1 MKKEIINSTPVL
13 TFSLFSNQPRI
24 KCYSFTKK
32 NGNLSSSHDVEN
44 SDSNRKALLK
54 AFNLERFYE
63 VHQVHGDIICEWDDL
78 KDSDGIHTNKPMIP
92 LFIRTADCQAAV
104 FFDPSKLVLAVVH
117 AGWRGQEKR
126 IYTKTIHKLKE
137 RYGTEASDLLVGIGP
152 SIGAESFEFK
162 ENPPPF
168 MLEHSAGS
176 FRYDLK
182 NAAQQELRE
191 AGILADHIEVAPEC
205 TIKDLRFYSHRR
217 ERTLSRQGMLAWIC
231 S

>member
-24 KCYSFTKK
+24 KCYSFTKE
-32 NGNLSSSHDVEN
+32 NGNLSLSHDVDS
-44 SDSNRKALLK
+44 SDSNRSALLK
-54 AFNLERFYE
+54 AFNIERFYE
-63 VHQVHGDIICEWDDL
+63 VHQVHGDIICEWNDL

-104 FFDPSKLVLAVVH
+104 FFDPNKLVLAVVH

-162 ENPPPF
+162 ENPPAF
-168 MLEHSAGS
+168 MLEHPTGS
-176 FRYDLK
+176 FCYDLK
-182 NAAQQELRE
+182 NAAKQELRE

-217 ERTLSRQGMLAWIC
+217 EKTLSRQGMLAWIC